1 MNVKTIS
8 VTYERKFNLG
18 DYNGAAIG
26 VSLWADISDD
36 EDENACLADL
46 FTEAKVAVKTQ
57 ALPLLKERK
66 RIVAQVIEQFAGKP
80 VVQAAPPPA
89 QASNA
94 RSLAMMALAE
104 EAELGNDPRDG
115 MPFGDK

>member
-26 VSLWADISDD
+26 VSLWADISDA

-57 ALPLLKERK
+57 ALPLLKEQK

-80 VVQAAPPPA
+80 VVQATGNGGAHRAHDDGPLDDPA
-89 QASNA
+89 N
-94 RSLAMMALAE
+94 
-104 EAELGNDPRDG
+104 
-115 MPFGDK
+115 GDH